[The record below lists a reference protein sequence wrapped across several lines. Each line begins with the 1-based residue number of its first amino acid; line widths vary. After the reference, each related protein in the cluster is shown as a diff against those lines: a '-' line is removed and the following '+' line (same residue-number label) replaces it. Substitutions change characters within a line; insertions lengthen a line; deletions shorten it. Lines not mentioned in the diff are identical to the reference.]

1 MSEVEQQSVEQ
12 LTQAITQVFLRV
24 LALESILLEE
34 KLISPETL
42 AMAQVKAMEKLQQ
55 FQQVT
60 GTNEKV

>member
-34 KLISPETL
+34 KLISPEAL